1 MTTFFMVKL
10 SNLAIGAMPISE
22 ANFTQTG
29 STVESFVLRGR
40 GMCGG
45 RLIFVAWTGD
55 QGALRPP
62 VMLALLLI
70 SSVLS

>member
-1 MTTFFMVKL
+1 MVKL
-10 SNLAIGAMPISE
+10 SNLAIDAMPISE

-29 STVESFVLRGR
+29 STVESFVLRG
-40 GMCGG
+40 GAMCGG

-55 QGALRPP
+55 RGAWRPP